1 MKKLICSFFLLIP
14 FIAFAQKGITFDVE
28 TLKKPTNLLRTIPY
42 DSVFKNI
49 IIADLGMDLY
59 EVHRN
64 KTDIPYSIIAK
75 NKCTDQLVNYNCHSF
90 FQGMYQAYSDH
101 RPFVLSPD
109 MIWLL
114 ISQGFAQ
121 HVSNNA
127 EELRKYFV
135 DFDGRLS
142 LVVRN
147 DNITLDNPNS
157 PWEDVFPEFTKQI
170 GKYTGNELIDAL
182 TCNFS
187 TTTPVTKVASQI
199 TIMEAM
205 KAYFEF
211 IVLRVGCG
219 IPQITLE
226 GTPEDWQK
234 VLDKTTYLRKYKL
247 DWWIDELTPLL
258 KEFVKASKGNVDK
271 DFWQTMF
278 KYHSQKKYMAPNIID
293 GWIVKFFPY
302 DKDGKKNNLKELVGT
317 ETLPKE
323 LVKVD
328 IKHINIDY
336 GKEEVTPLELWAGF
350 VGLHQDPNTF
360 ALKPEIGWMIRTRS
374 NNNSSLLN
382 KLESDAKENFGG
394 INIRVK
400 TVPPEILQIPEIQ
413 RLSISFIDKVQI
425 PDELGKIKI
434 KEFYIY
440 GKASDEEIKHICQ
453 VFPNTLILINGII
466 YNNPS
471 IK

>member
-1 MKKLICSFFLLIP
+1 MRKLISSIFLLIP
-14 FIAFAQKGITFDVE
+14 FIAFAQKGITFEVE
-28 TLKKPTNLLRTIPY
+28 TLKKPTNLLTTIPY

-49 IIADLGMDLY
+49 IIADLGLDLY
-59 EVHRN
+59 EIRRN
-64 KTDIPYSIIAK
+64 KTELPYSIIAK

-121 HVSNNA
+121 HVNNNA

-135 DFDGRLS
+135 DFDGKLS
-142 LVVRN
+142 LIVRN
-147 DNITLDNPNS
+147 DSIILDDPNS

-170 GKYTGNELIDAL
+170 GKYTGNELIDVL
-182 TCNFS
+182 TCDFS

-219 IPQITLE
+219 IPKITLE

-234 VLDKTTYLRKYKL
+234 ILDKTTYLRKYKL
-247 DWWIDELTPLL
+247 DWWLDELTPLL
-258 KEFVKASKGNVDK
+258 KEFVKASKGKIDK
-271 DFWQTMF
+271 NFWQTMF

-328 IKHINIDY
+328 LKYIYLDK
-336 GKEEVTPLELWAGF
+336 GKEETTPLELWSGF
-350 VGLHQDPNTF
+350 VGLHQDPNTLT
-360 ALKPEIGWMIRTRS
+360 LKPEIGWMVRKKS
-374 NNNSSLLN
+374 NNSSTLLN
-382 KLESDAKENFGG
+382 KLESGSKEYFGG

-400 TVPPEILQIPEIQ
+400 TVPPELFQIPEIKS
-413 RLSISFIDKVQI
+413 LSITFIDKVQI
-425 PDELGKIKI
+425 PDEMSKLKIDRF
-434 KEFYIY
+434 EIY
-440 GKASDEEIKHICQ
+440 GLVSNEEIKRICNL
-453 VFPNTLILINGII
+453 FPKTILKINGTI
-466 YNNPS
+466 YNNPN
-471 IK
+471 KK